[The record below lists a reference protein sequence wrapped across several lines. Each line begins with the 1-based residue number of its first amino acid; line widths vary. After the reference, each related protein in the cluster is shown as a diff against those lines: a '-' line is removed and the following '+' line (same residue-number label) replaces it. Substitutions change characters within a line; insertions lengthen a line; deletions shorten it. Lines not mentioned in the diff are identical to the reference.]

1 LEHFGEQGEED
12 EELIIPGDLS
22 EILSDK
28 RISPGQINLA
38 IHMAGNQLVAASL
51 AGCPR
56 HTVDLVKSLA
66 YSRLGGALLD
76 WNIREARSRL
86 SSDELSDAQ
95 SAFME
100 LLGSLDEPNPA
111 ELRQEDWSSGVD
123 ESLVADIS
131 DLILELDERV
141 LKSVVA
147 GLEPALLASL
157 IQAMEPIA
165 HDRLFSCAPSSRSKK
180 ILNAL
185 EAATPLS
192 LNELTRRAQ
201 IFAQKVLSELA
212 PKTRHGAARSL
223 QLSASL
229 RQHLT
234 SILSRE

>member
-1 LEHFGEQGEED
+1 
-12 EELIIPGDLS
+12 
-22 EILSDK
+22 
-28 RISPGQINLA
+28 
-38 IHMAGNQLVAASL
+38 M
-51 AGCPR
+51 
-56 HTVDLVKSLA
+56 
-66 YSRLGGALLD
+66 
-76 WNIREARSRL
+76 
-86 SSDELSDAQ
+86 
-95 SAFME
+95 
-100 LLGSLDEPNPA
+100 
-111 ELRQEDWSSGVD
+111 
-123 ESLVADIS
+123 
-131 DLILELDERV
+131 ELDERI

-147 GLEPALLASL
+147 SLDPALLASL

-185 EAATPLS
+185 EASQALS

-212 PKTRHGAARSL
+212 PKVRQSSAKSL